1 MLRID
6 VPQRMSLAPS
16 EPRIAPPARA
26 LHTVNWTVV
35 GQQGSLERGRTDLPI
50 LAPGDKKSGEKD
62 RMKQDR
68 RAPDSDV
75 DARGHRCP
83 MPLLMAKRAL
93 NKLVEGQELQLVA
106 TDPGSLRD
114 FEAFARQSGHALL
127 EAQEK
132 DGEYHF
138 RIQKR

>member
-1 MLRID
+1 MEQD
-6 VPQRMSLAPS
+6 
-16 EPRIAPPARA
+16 
-26 LHTVNWTVV
+26 
-35 GQQGSLERGRTDLPI
+35 
-50 LAPGDKKSGEKD
+50 D
-62 RMKQDR
+62 RLT
-68 RAPDSDV
+68 STDV

-93 NKLVEGQELQLVA
+93 NGLAEGQELRIVA

-114 FEAFARQSGHALL
+114 FESFARQSGHALL

>member
-1 MLRID
+1 
-6 VPQRMSLAPS
+6 
-16 EPRIAPPARA
+16 
-26 LHTVNWTVV
+26 
-35 GQQGSLERGRTDLPI
+35 
-50 LAPGDKKSGEKD
+50 
-62 RMKQDR
+62 MKQNSTLPG
-68 RAPDSDV
+68 AEV

-93 NKLVEGQELQLVA
+93 NTLELGQELRLVA

-114 FEAFARQSGHALL
+114 FETFARQSGHALL
-127 EAQEK
+127 EAQER

>member
-1 MLRID
+1 MD
-6 VPQRMSLAPS
+6 
-16 EPRIAPPARA
+16 
-26 LHTVNWTVV
+26 
-35 GQQGSLERGRTDLPI
+35 
-50 LAPGDKKSGEKD
+50 
-62 RMKQDR
+62 QDR
-68 RAPDSDV
+68 TPSSANV

-93 NKLVEGQELQLVA
+93 NRLTEGEELRLVA

-114 FEAFARQSGHALL
+114 FEVFARQSGHALL

>member
-1 MLRID
+1 
-6 VPQRMSLAPS
+6 
-16 EPRIAPPARA
+16 
-26 LHTVNWTVV
+26 
-35 GQQGSLERGRTDLPI
+35 
-50 LAPGDKKSGEKD
+50 
-62 RMKQDR
+62 
-68 RAPDSDV
+68 
-75 DARGHRCP
+75 

-93 NKLVEGQELQLVA
+93 NKLAEGQELQLVA

-132 DGEYHF
+132 NGEYHF

>member
-1 MLRID
+1 M
-6 VPQRMSLAPS
+6 
-16 EPRIAPPARA
+16 E
-26 LHTVNWTVV
+26 H
-35 GQQGSLERGRTDLPI
+35 
-50 LAPGDKKSGEKD
+50 
-62 RMKQDR
+62 
-68 RAPDSDV
+68 DSRSPTADV

-93 NKLVEGQELQLVA
+93 NRLAEGQELRLVA